1 VLKPGV
7 VTDRRAE
14 IQSIGYYRPM
24 WTSGALLLSLCLTA
38 FGQTLEIPPV
48 TVDRGSPN
56 ILRITLR
63 PLAEKPLAALQ
74 WDLVYRDRFRIAPA
88 GIVPGEA
95 SEKAGK
101 TVTCVPKAP
110 DGANSRLACI
120 LAGGVQALSAGVIAI
135 VRFETAQNAPK
146 GEAIVDLENIVGV
159 SPALEPIPMKSTW
172 TSITV
177 R

>member
-1 VLKPGV
+1 
-7 VTDRRAE
+7 
-14 IQSIGYYRPM
+14 M
-24 WTSGALLLSLCLTA
+24 WTFAALLLSLCSTV

-48 TVDRGSPN
+48 TVDRGSPS
-56 ILRITLR
+56 IFRITLK

-74 WDLVYRDRFRIAPA
+74 WDLVYRDRFRIAPS
-88 GIVPGEA
+88 GVVPGEA
-95 SEKAGK
+95 SEMAGK
-101 TVTCVPKAP
+101 AVTCVRKAP

-120 LAGGVQALSAGVIAI
+120 VAGGVQALSAGVIAI
-135 VRFETAQNAPK
+135 VRFEAAQNAPK

-159 SPALEPIPMKSTW
+159 SPALEPIPLKSTW